1 MSNRSGQT
9 SPPTAQRGRKRSF
22 PGEPSRKA
30 CQSSAVGLG
39 KNPNHGS
46 SAPSPS
52 VCFAPS
58 LTLGASFVESMSSMR
73 KPYCRAPKRVFE
85 PLVLR
90 LFPIFIHEKSSVFF
104 HFVASLRIS
113 IAKPFGVFLLVA
125 ALAGCDTSAHPS
137 RKTGEIGPTS
147 TGSNNQTDTP
157 LTVDSPIADTSQSK
171 SNQTNSDE
179 FEIAAQ
185 GLELSLIHI

>member
-1 MSNRSGQT
+1 
-9 SPPTAQRGRKRSF
+9 
-22 PGEPSRKA
+22 
-30 CQSSAVGLG
+30 
-39 KNPNHGS
+39 
-46 SAPSPS
+46 
-52 VCFAPS
+52 
-58 LTLGASFVESMSSMR
+58 MR

-185 GLELSLIHI
+185 GLENLPTVSSRGIVGKQREQQRYHRVIAGETLSRIAKDNGRTLKDLLQANGLSKEATIHPGQLIYLPPPR